1 MRFTFLRSTRIF
13 LANHQNHLSSLQNI
27 RTIPSSSSSPVAI
40 SSVSK
45 LSASLDHLSDVK
57 QEHGFMVKQGIYN
70 SLFLQNKLLQAYT
83 KIREFDDADK
93 LFDEMPLRNIVTW
106 NILIHGVIQRDGD
119 TNHRAHLGFCYL
131 SRILF
136 TDVSLDHVSFMG
148 LIRLCTDSTNM
159 KAGIQLHCLMVKQGL
174 ESSCFPSTSL
184 VHFYGKCGLIVEAR
198 RVFEAVLDR
207 DLVLWNALVSSYVLN
222 GMIDEAFGLLKLMG
236 SDKNRF
242 RGDYFTFSSLLSAC
256 RIEQG
261 KQIHA
266 ILFKVSYQFDI
277 PVATALLNM
286 YAKSNHLSDAREC
299 FESMV
304 VRNVVSWNAMIVGFA
319 QNGEGREA
327 MRLFGQMLLEN
338 LQPDELTFAS
348 VLSSCAKFSA
358 IWEIKQVQAMVT
370 KKGSADF
377 LSVANSLISSY
388 SRNGNLSE
396 ALLCF
401 HSIREPD
408 LVSWTSVIGALA
420 SHGFAEESLQMF
432 ESMLQK
438 LQPDKITFLEVLSA
452 CSHGGLVQEGLRCFK
467 RMTEFY
473 KIEAEDEHYT
483 CLIDLLGRAGFIDEA
498 SDVLNSMPTEPS
510 THALAAFTGGCNIHE
525 KRESMKWGAK
535 KLLEIEPTKPVN
547 YSILSNAYVSEGH
560 WNQAALLRKRER
572 RNCYNPKTPGC
583 SWLGDYSI

>member
-1 MRFTFLRSTRIF
+1 MCFTFLRSIPIF
-13 LANHQNHLSSLQNI
+13 LANHQNHLSSLRTI
-27 RTIPSSSSSPVAI
+27 RTLPSSSSSPVAI

-45 LSASLDHLSDVK
+45 LSASLDHLFDVK
-57 QEHGFMVKQGIYN
+57 QKHGFMVKQGTYN
-70 SLFLQNKLLQAYT
+70 SLFFQNKLLQAYT

-93 LFDEMPLRNIVTW
+93 LFDEMLVRNIVTW
-106 NILIHGVIQRDGD
+106 NILIHGVIHRDGD

-131 SRILF
+131 SRSLLSEVI
-136 TDVSLDHVSFMG
+136 LDHVSFIG
-148 LIRLCTDSTNM
+148 LIRLCTDSTNVE
-159 KAGIQLHCLMVKQGL
+159 AGNQLHSLIVKQGL
-174 ESSCFPSTSL
+174 ELNCFLSTSL
-184 VHFYGKCGLIVEAR
+184 VDFYGKCGLIGEAR
-198 RVFEAVLDR
+198 QVFEAVLVR

-222 GMIDEAFGLLKLMG
+222 GMIDEAFGLLKLM
-236 SDKNRF
+236 SSEKNGF
-242 RGDYFTFSSLLSAC
+242 TGDDFTLSSLLSAC
-256 RIEQG
+256 GIKQG

-266 ILFKVSYQFDI
+266 IVFKLSYLFDI
-277 PVATALLNM
+277 PVATALVNM
-286 YAKSNHLSDAREC
+286 YAKSNHMSDAHKC

-304 VRNVVSWNAMIVGFA
+304 VRNIVSWNAMIVGFG

-327 MRLFGQMLLEN
+327 MRLFGQMLREN

-348 VLSSCAKFSA
+348 VLSSCTKFSA

-370 KKGSADF
+370 KKGSAEF

-388 SRNGNLSE
+388 SRTGNLSE

-420 SHGFAEESLQMF
+420 SHGFAEESLRIF

-467 RMTEFY
+467 RMTEVY
-473 KIEAEDEHYT
+473 KIEPEEEHYT

-498 SDVLNSMPTEPS
+498 FDVLKSMPTEPS
-510 THALAAFTGGCNIHE
+510 IHALAAFTGACNIHE
-525 KRESMKWGAK
+525 KIESMKWGAK
-535 KLLEIEPTKPVN
+535 KLLEIEPSKPVN
-547 YSILSNAYVSEGH
+547 YSIMSNAYASEGH
-560 WNQAALLRKRER
+560 WNQAALLRKKER

-583 SWLGDYSI
+583 SWL